1 MASSG
6 VVSETTPWHP
16 WYAQKGDSSP
26 AGYATG
32 YTHNF
37 QFVTIRLAGHQVCCV
52 KKNAFSTESAIGM
65 KE

>member
-16 WYAQKGDSSP
+16 WYAHKGDSSP

-37 QFVTIRLAGHQVCCV
+37 QFVTIRLAGHQVC
-52 KKNAFSTESAIGM
+52 SY
-65 KE
+65 